1 MSRVKTEG
9 IKDTIAD
16 IEDKTIRELKF
27 TIMYVDLNSCFATTE
42 QQARPKLRNKPV
54 AILNRLTENSA
65 IIAAS
70 IEAKAL
76 GIKVGMRANEA
87 KDICKDIVFA
97 ETEPSK
103 YIYVHEKLKSIL
115 KSYSPKVLMK
125 SIDEGLVDLSEA
137 SEEVRSM
144 TPRELA
150 SEIKERL
157 RTEVGCYMKCNV
169 GFSYNRFL
177 AKLAGELHKP
187 DGLDCIT
194 NDNIREVFSHL
205 KLTDLPGI
213 NKKTEKRLKVYGI
226 DNPLKLLDAKE
237 ETLRIQVLGSV
248 EGTKWYY
255 RLRGVETDERDE
267 QTKSIGRQFVLAPN
281 TKLDEVK
288 IRLAHLAEDV
298 GFRLRSQDLHARGI
312 YVWVTFNLSENNFT
326 SHKNFLKDHTFN
338 TDLEIIE
345 YSKQLFEDIIKVN
358 ANKSNNPRIIGVS
371 LYKLETEPTKQLAFG
386 YEKNEKAAK
395 VAEVVDAINNRFG
408 SRTVHSAYT
417 LKSNDMHTKI
427 PFGSTR
433 YLDKNIGK

>member
-9 IKDTIAD
+9 IKDTFLDLGNKSI
-16 IEDKTIRELKF
+16 KELGF
-27 TIMYVDLNSCFATTE
+27 VVMYVDLNSCFATTE
-42 QQARPKLRNKPV
+42 QQARPKLRGKPV

-76 GIKVGMRANEA
+76 GIKVGMRADEA
-87 KDICKDIVFA
+87 KAIYKDIVFA

-115 KSYSPKVLMK
+115 KSYSPKILMK

-137 SEEVRSM
+137 SEEVRNM
-144 TPRELA
+144 TPKALA
-150 SEIKERL
+150 LEVKERL
-157 RTEVGCYMKCNV
+157 KTEVGCYMRCNV

-187 DGLDCIT
+187 DGMDCIT
-194 NDNIREVFSHL
+194 RNNIYEVFSHL

-213 NKKTEKRLKVYGI
+213 NKKTEKRLKTYGI
-226 DNPLKLLDAKE
+226 DTPAKLLDTDE
-237 ETLRIQVLGSV
+237 EVLRTQVFNSI

-255 RLRGVETDERDE
+255 RLRGTETDERDE
-267 QTKSIGRQFVLAPN
+267 KTKSIGRQFVLAPN
-281 TKLDEVK
+281 TKPEDVR

-298 GFRLRSQDLHARGI
+298 GFRLRSQDLYARGI
-312 YVWVTFNLSENNFT
+312 YVWVTFNLTENHFT
-326 SHKNFLKDHTFN
+326 AHKNILKNETFN
-338 TDLEIIE
+338 TDSDIVSF
-345 YSKQLFEDIIKVN
+345 SKELYDAIIKEN
-358 ANKSNNPRIIGVS
+358 RDRSNNPRVIGVS
-371 LYKLETEPTKQLAFG
+371 LYKLEEEETNQLSFDH
-386 YEKNEKAAK
+386 EKSEKAQKVAK
-395 VAEVVDAINNRFG
+395 VIDEINQRFG

>member
-16 IEDKTIRELKF
+16 IEGKTIRELKF

-237 ETLRIQVLGSV
+237 ETLRVQVLGSV

-371 LYKLETEPTKQLAFG
+371 LYKLETKPTKQLTFG

>member
-16 IEDKTIRELKF
+16 IEGKTIRELKF

-76 GIKVGMRANEA
+76 GVKVGMRANEA

-137 SEEVRSM
+137 SEEVRNM

-194 NDNIREVFSHL
+194 NNNIREVFSHL

-326 SHKNFLKDHTFN
+326 AHKNFLKDHTFN
-338 TDLEIIE
+338 TDIEIIE
-345 YSKQLFEDIIKVN
+345 YSKQLFEDIIKEN

-371 LYKLETEPTKQLAFG
+371 LYKLETEPTKQLTFG

>member
-9 IKDTIAD
+9 IKDTFL
-16 IEDKTIRELKF
+16 ELGDKTIKELGF
-27 TIMYVDLNSCFATTE
+27 VIMYVDLNSCFATTE

-70 IEAKAL
+70 IEAKEL
-76 GIKVGMRANEA
+76 GVKVGMRADEA
-87 KDICKDIVFA
+87 KAICKNIVFA

-137 SEEVRSM
+137 SESVRNM
-144 TPRELA
+144 TPKALA
-150 SEIKERL
+150 IEIKERL
-157 RTEVGCYMKCNV
+157 KTEVGCIMKCNV

-187 DGLDCIT
+187 DGMDCIT
-194 NDNIREVFSHL
+194 HDNIHEVFSHL

-213 NKKTEKRLKVYGI
+213 NKKTEKRLKTYGI
-226 DNPLKLLDAKE
+226 DTPAKLLEADE
-237 ETLRIQVLGSV
+237 EVLRVQVFNSI

-255 RLRGVETDERDE
+255 RLRGTETDERDE
-267 QTKSIGRQFVLAPN
+267 KTKSIGRQFVLAPN
-281 TKLDEVK
+281 TAPEEIR

-298 GFRLRSQDLHARGI
+298 GFRLRSQDLYARGI

-326 SHKNFLKDHTFN
+326 AHKNFLKNETFN
-338 TDLEIIE
+338 TDSDIVSF
-345 YSKQLFEDIIKVN
+345 SKELYDAIIKEN
-358 ANKSNNPRIIGVS
+358 RDKSNNPRVIGVS
-371 LYKLETEPTKQLAFG
+371 LYKLEEEETSQLSFDH
-386 YEKNEKAAK
+386 EKSEKAKKVAK
-395 VAEVVDAINNRFG
+395 VIDEINHRFG

>member
-1 MSRVKTEG
+1 MSKVKTEG
-9 IKDTIAD
+9 IKDTFSD
-16 IEDKTIRELKF
+16 LGDNTIKELGF
-27 TIMYVDLNSCFATTE
+27 VILYVDLNSCFATTE

-76 GIKVGMRANEA
+76 GIKVGMRADEA
-87 KDICKDIVFA
+87 KSIYKDIIFA

-115 KSYSPKVLMK
+115 KSYSPNILMK

-137 SEEVRSM
+137 SEEVRNM
-144 TPRELA
+144 TPKALA
-150 SEIKERL
+150 LEIKEHL

-187 DGLDCIT
+187 DGMDCIT
-194 NDNIREVFSHL
+194 NDNINEVFSHL

-213 NKKTEKRLKVYGI
+213 NKKTEKRLKTYGI
-226 DNPLKLLDAKE
+226 DTPVKLLETDE
-237 ETLRIQVLGSV
+237 EVLRVQVFNSI

-255 RLRGVETDERDE
+255 RLRGIETDERDE
-267 QTKSIGRQFVLAPN
+267 KTKSIGRQFVLAPN
-281 TKLDEVK
+281 TPPEEIR

-298 GFRLRSQDLHARGI
+298 GFRLRGQDLYARGI
-312 YVWVTFNLSENNFT
+312 YVWVTFNLTENNFT
-326 SHKNFLKDHTFN
+326 AHKNFLKNETFN
-338 TDLEIIE
+338 TDSDIVSF
-345 YSKQLFEDIIKVN
+345 SKELYDAIIKEN
-358 ANKSNNPRIIGVS
+358 RERSTNPRVIGVS
-371 LYKLETEPTKQLAFG
+371 LYKLEKEETSQLSFDH
-386 YEKNEKAAK
+386 ERSEKAQKVAK
-395 VAEVVDAINNRFG
+395 VIDEINHRFG

>member
-1 MSRVKTEG
+1 MSKVKTEG
-9 IKDTIAD
+9 IRDTFLD
-16 IEDKTIRELKF
+16 LGNKTIKELGF
-27 TIMYVDLNSCFATTE
+27 VVMYVDLNSCFATTE
-42 QQARPKLRNKPV
+42 QQARPKLRGKPV
-54 AILNRLTENSA
+54 AILNRLVDNSA

-76 GIKVGMRANEA
+76 GIKVGMRADEA
-87 KDICKDIVFA
+87 RTICESTIFA

-115 KSYSPKVLMK
+115 KSYSPKILMK

-137 SEEVRSM
+137 SEEVRNM
-144 TPRELA
+144 TPKALA
-150 SEIKERL
+150 LEIKERL
-157 RTEVGCYMKCNV
+157 KTEVGCYMKCNV

-187 DGLDCIT
+187 DGMDCIT
-194 NDNIREVFSHL
+194 HNNIYEVFSHL

-213 NKKTEKRLKVYGI
+213 NKKTEKRLKIYGI
-226 DNPLKLLDAKE
+226 DTPVKLLNADE
-237 ETLRIQVLGSV
+237 EVLRIQVFNSI

-255 RLRGVETDERDE
+255 RLRGIETDERE
-267 QTKSIGRQFVLAPN
+267 EKTKSIGRQFVLAPD
-281 TKLDEVK
+281 TSPEDIR

-298 GFRLRSQDLHARGI
+298 GFRLRGQDLYARGI
-312 YVWVTFNLSENNFT
+312 YVWVTFNLTEHSFT
-326 SHKNFLKDHTFN
+326 AHKNYLKDETFN
-338 TDLEIIE
+338 TD
-345 YSKQLFEDIIKVN
+345 SDIINFSKELYDQIIAEN
-358 ANKSNNPRIIGVS
+358 KGKSNNPRIIGVS
-371 LYKLETEPTKQLAFG
+371 LYKLEDDETMQLSFE
-386 YEKNEKAAK
+386 YEKSEKAKKVAK
-395 VAEVVDAINNRFG
+395 VVDEINHRFG

>member
-1 MSRVKTEG
+1 MSKVKTEG
-9 IKDTIAD
+9 IKDTFLGLGN
-16 IEDKTIRELKF
+16 KTIKELGF
-27 TIMYVDLNSCFATTE
+27 VVMYVDLNSCFATTE

-76 GIKVGMRANEA
+76 GIKVGMRADEA
-87 KDICKDIVFA
+87 KTICKDIVFA

-115 KSYSPKVLMK
+115 KSYSPKILMK

-137 SEEVRSM
+137 SEEVRNM
-144 TPRELA
+144 TPKALA
-150 SEIKERL
+150 LEIKERL
-157 RTEVGCYMKCNV
+157 KTEVGCYMKCNV

-187 DGLDCIT
+187 DGMDCIT
-194 NDNIREVFSHL
+194 NNNIYEVFSHL

-213 NKKTEKRLKVYGI
+213 NKKTEKRLKTYGI
-226 DNPLKLLDAKE
+226 DSPVKLLDADE
-237 ETLRIQVLGSV
+237 EILRVQVFNSI

-255 RLRGVETDERDE
+255 RLRGIETDERDE
-267 QTKSIGRQFVLAPN
+267 KTKSIGRQFVLAPN
-281 TKLDEVK
+281 TSPEDVR

-298 GFRLRSQDLHARGI
+298 GFRLRGQDLYARGI
-312 YVWVTFNLSENNFT
+312 YVWVTFNLTEHSFT
-326 SHKNFLKDHTFN
+326 AHKNYLKDETFN
-338 TDLEIIE
+338 TD
-345 YSKQLFEDIIKVN
+345 SDIISFSKELYDQIIAEN
-358 ANKSNNPRIIGVS
+358 KGKSNNPRVIGVS
-371 LYKLETEPTKQLAFG
+371 LYKLEDDETMQLSFEH
-386 YEKNEKAAK
+386 EKSEKAKK
-395 VAEVVDAINNRFG
+395 VAKAVDEINHRFG